1 MKWAYG
7 LVQEKEG
14 LVLCEI
20 YFKDI
25 KDEPVMYVPVDWE
38 EINSNKQT
46 KQVIKDIKQQIKH
59 KRFLK
64 KEDF

>member
-7 LVQEKEG
+7 LVQKKEG
-14 LVLCEI
+14 LMLCEI

-38 EINSNKQT
+38 DINS
-46 KQVIKDIKQQIKH
+46 KQVTKIMKDIKQQMKY
-59 KRFLK
+59 KVFLK
-64 KEDF
+64 EEDF